1 MTWNLKLQ
9 ITKIQITNFQN
20 PNSKTQIKK
29 TVLGILNPMD
39 KEVFGP
45 LGAGLI

>member
-1 MTWNLKLQ
+1 MEFK
-9 ITKIQITNFQN
+9 ITNYQITNFQTPN
-20 PNSKTQIKK
+20 PKTQIKK